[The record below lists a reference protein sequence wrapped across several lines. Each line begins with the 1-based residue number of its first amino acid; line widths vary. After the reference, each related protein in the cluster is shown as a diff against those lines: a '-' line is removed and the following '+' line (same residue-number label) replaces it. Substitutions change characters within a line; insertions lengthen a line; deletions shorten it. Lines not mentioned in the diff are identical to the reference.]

1 MRTCVLHQL
10 LKVTQVMH
18 IDDRVHMDSNNENTY
33 NFSMVVE
40 ILLQAALKNMNFKF
54 KILGCFKNV
63 RNTLAAKGGG
73 LL

>member
-1 MRTCVLHQL
+1 M
-10 LKVTQVMH
+10 KVRIILV
-18 IDDRVHMDSNNENTY
+18 
-33 NFSMVVE
+33 

-54 KILGCFKNV
+54 KTLACFKNV